1 MEHKDPRLE
10 KIRLY
15 KGSIKDLTDF
25 IKKCGRCKPCRSNH
39 RKEWYVKNI
48 TKKMILKYFV
58 FESSTSSLSRI
69 NLVKK

>member
-25 IKKCGRCKPCRSNH
+25 IKDKEAETKAAQSGTGNTNH
-39 RKEWYVKNI
+39 
-48 TKKMILKYFV
+48 LQDGQ
-58 FESSTSSLSRI
+58 
-69 NLVKK
+69 